1 MDKRK
6 YFATDRRGA
15 IGIVFAFIFP
25 GHDHVHGVMVDVG
38 MAIAARFELAYVT
51 KVACTRLA
59 TARSNGMS
67 TSDQL
72 KAANA
77 AVAAHLPDTQLG
89 PRRGAGP
96 AGRSDTSIVSATC
109 WGCRTSGRNCTA
121 ALTRAFRS
129 AGLGTGRQTTTV
141 RAFRTARPCRR
152 FSSRS
157 LPAKAFSWRWSR
169 PSTRR
174 SSPTSSSGS

>member
-6 YFATDRRGA
+6 YFATDRRGT

-25 GHDHVHGVMVDVG
+25 GHDHVHGGMVDVG

-77 AVAAHLPDTQLG
+77 AVAAHLPETLLNPQVTKID
-89 PRRGAGP
+89 
-96 AGRSDTSIVSATC
+96 SAT
-109 WGCRTSGRNCTA
+109 SGGSA
-121 ALTRAFRS
+121 RATEGRRARWAIGHEHSFRDVL
-129 AGLGTGRQTTTV
+129 GLSNV
-141 RAFRTARPCRR
+141 RAELHSCVNTGL
-152 FSSRS
+152 SISR
-157 LPAKAFSWRWSR
+157 AWDWS
-169 PSTRR
+169 PNDNGPGLSDSETVQKVQ
-174 SSPTSSSGS
+174 